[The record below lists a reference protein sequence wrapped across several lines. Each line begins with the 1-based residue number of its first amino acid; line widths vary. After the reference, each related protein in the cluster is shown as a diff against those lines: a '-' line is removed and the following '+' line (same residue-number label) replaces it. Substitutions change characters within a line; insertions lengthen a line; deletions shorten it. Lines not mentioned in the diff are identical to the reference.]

1 MLPNG
6 MLRVHLDNEGLILS
20 YIIFQERSDVV
31 LYGYC
36 QEIESKFKSVVMIQV
51 EGASF
56 SDSATKIRM
65 IRLFFNFNIPFHG
78 NGIRF
83 EIQNFKK
90 LIFFQEVDSKFKL
103 RYEKYENKS
112 FCS

>member
-1 MLPNG
+1 MF
-6 MLRVHLDNEGLILS
+6 RVHLDNEDLILG
-20 YIIFQERSDVV
+20 YISGKIGRSFI

-36 QEIESKFKSVVMIQV
+36 QEIESKLKSVVMIQA

-65 IRLFFNFNIPFHG
+65 IRLFFNFNIPFYG